1 MRLCV
6 QRVVNEAMKANDQL
20 KLNKIE
26 KTLTDKEKELADE
39 EIECARWLTRDKTPL
54 THTCGR

>member
-6 QRVVNEAMKANDQL
+6 QGVLNEATKARDQL
-20 KLNKIE
+20 KLDKI
-26 KTLTDKEKELADE
+26 EKELADE
-39 EIECARWLTRDKTPL
+39 EIECARWLTRDNTPL